1 MNMDYKYI
9 EQLLERY
16 WRCETSLEEEAILR
30 LFFRQEELPE
40 SLRCYKDAFDYME
53 QEQQMELGSDFDAKI
68 LAMIDEEERKAPKV
82 VQAHRITFLSRFMP
96 LAKAVAVVAI
106 LFTIGNV
113 AQRTMYTGSVEE
125 TDTYEDTYTDPEV
138 ACDQVNS
145 ALDMVSEALQ
155 VENAIDSI
163 LPSSVSAPE
172 EPEST
177 PSTSGE
183 GDNI

>member
-1 MNMDYKYI
+1 
-9 EQLLERY
+9 
-16 WRCETSLEEEAILR
+16 
-30 LFFRQEELPE
+30 
-40 SLRCYKDAFDYME
+40 
-53 QEQQMELGSDFDAKI
+53 
-68 LAMIDEEERKAPKV
+68 
-82 VQAHRITFLSRFMP
+82 
-96 LAKAVAVVAI
+96 
-106 LFTIGNV
+106 
-113 AQRTMYTGSVEE
+113 MYTGSVEE

>member
-1 MNMDYKYI
+1 
-9 EQLLERY
+9 
-16 WRCETSLEEEAILR
+16 LR

-53 QEQQMELGSDFDAKI
+53 QEQQMELGDDFDAKI
-68 LAMIDEEERKAPKV
+68 MAMVEEEERQAPKV
-82 VQAHRITFLSRFMP
+82 VQARRITFISRLMP

-113 AQRTMYTGSVEE
+113 AQRTMYTGNPQE
-125 TDTYEDTYTDPEV
+125 TDVYEDTYTDPEA

-155 VENAIDSI
+155 VEHAIDSI
-163 LPSSVSAPE
+163 LPSPTVDQPD
-172 EPEST
+172 ST
-177 PSTSGE
+177 PITS
-183 GDNI
+183 DNEEKI

>member
-53 QEQQMELGSDFDAKI
+53 QEQQMELGSEFDAKI
-68 LAMIDEEERKAPKV
+68 LAMVDEEERKAPTV
-82 VQAHRITFLSRFMP
+82 VRARRIPFFSRLMP

-113 AQRTMYTGSVEE
+113 AQRTMYMGGQEE
-125 TDTYEDTYTDPEV
+125 SDTYVDTYTDPEA

-155 VENAIDSI
+155 VEHVIDSI
-163 LPSSVSAPE
+163 IPSSVSVPE
-172 EPEST
+172 VSEDSSASDE
-177 PSTSGE
+177 G

>member
-40 SLRCYKDAFDYME
+40 SLRRYKDAFDYME
-53 QEQQMELGSDFDAKI
+53 HEQQIELGNDFDAKI
-68 LAMIDEEERKAPKV
+68 LAMVDEEEAKAPKV
-82 VQAHRITFLSRFMP
+82 VRARRITFISRLMP

-113 AQRTMYTGSVEE
+113 AQHTMYTGTPQE
-125 TDTYEDTYTDPEV
+125 TDVYEDTYTDPEA
-138 ACDQVNS
+138 ACDQVSS

-163 LPSSVSAPE
+163 LPSPSPNQ
-172 EPEST
+172 PEST
-177 PSTSGE
+177 PIASDDKE
-183 GDNI
+183 KI